1 MLKEI
6 RIKNY
11 ALIED
16 LVFRPGSGLNVIT
29 GETGSG
35 KSILL
40 EALGLV
46 LGDRADLRALRN
58 PEERCV
64 IEAVFDISAYGLKP
78 WFEENELDFEDETII
93 RREILNSGKSRAFV
107 NDTPVPL
114 QVLRP
119 LGEQLVSI
127 HSQHE
132 SSDLLR
138 PEYQLWILDVLAG
151 QQENVAEYRLL
162 HEEISKL
169 EQHIYRVKEDQ
180 SRMQRER
187 DFKQFQFAELD
198 EAQLKTGELEEL
210 EAEAATLSHA
220 EGIRL
225 LAQEMEQSITEQD
238 HAMADQLARW
248 HKELTQ
254 MATGNAMLESL
265 SSQMLNIGEEL
276 RELSRSMQRASDA
289 ISNDPERLQQL
300 EERINRLH
308 ELSRKYHCQHPDE
321 LMAIRDALEAELAE
335 EERQEGQL
343 AEMEQKCAQ
352 KKEMRKTL
360 AEALHEGRKQSVQ
373 TLSTQTEALLQQLG
387 MPYAVFEPE
396 LEMREEYTTTGKT
409 RVRFLFSANKGMKPA
424 DLSAVAS
431 GGERSRLMLAL
442 KTVLAGHTA
451 LPTMIF
457 DEIDT
462 GVSGAIATAIAVV
475 LKTHADERQM
485 LCITHSPQVA
495 AAGIRHFKVAKHH
508 DQERTY
514 TELIEL
520 NTENR
525 VFEIAQ
531 MLSGNN
537 PGETALSHARALL
550 K

>member
-132 SSDLLR
+132 SSDLLK

-151 QQENVAEYRLL
+151 QQKNVASYRLL

-198 EAQLKTGELEEL
+198 EAQLKAGELEEL

-254 MATGNAMLESL
+254 MATGNAVLESL

-462 GVSGAIATAIAVV
+462 GVSGAIATAIAEV

-495 AAGIRHFKVAKHH
+495 AAGIRHYKVAKHH

-520 NTENR
+520 NAENR
-525 VFEIAQ
+525 VLEIAQ